1 MLNKYLKCRELGLRP
16 SDYLPKNLNLV
27 EVEVNEI
34 GADVVKDGDDEKALE
49 LVADEGEMLN
59 CIVQKV
65 LLASK
70 FKEEQLAKQ
79 DFQNMCHH

>member
-34 GADVVKDGDDEKALE
+34 GADVVKDGDDEKLWSWWQ
-49 LVADEGEMLN
+49 M
-59 CIVQKV
+59 KV
-65 LLASK
+65 R
-70 FKEEQLAKQ
+70 
-79 DFQNMCHH
+79 C